1 VNTHPTHEELFDAA
15 ADGATGPHGPHLD
28 ACADCRAA
36 YARLRAGAA
45 LLDEARADDLDAA
58 DDIDWGRI
66 DGAIQAAAERTAADI
81 RSGSLRA
88 PTRWG
93 AYAAGAVALAA
104 AAVGVVYVKSQR
116 PVDAPPS
123 LAAPTP
129 APGLTP
135 PVAPTSSF
143 EGAVLLAAG
152 GASQTP
158 AGGASV
164 RFSGGTGVREG
175 ARVETGAAGRAVFA
189 VQRAVTLDVRAA
201 SDVTLTAMRDDATT
215 VTLARGEVAVDR
227 AGDVGAVSVRA
238 GRWSV
243 AVEGDAT
250 VRAESQLVRVVLL
263 AGRATATANGGMRTS
278 FTGPVVLEL
287 PAMGD
292 ARAVPGD
299 AVDALRLDL
308 GLLRPDGTMWALPAI
323 NPAATVTLRGHGAL
337 PSSIEAVRLGGP
349 ATLEARI
356 GREVHTL
363 EVGTGRVLEWR
374 RTDVVASAA
383 PVAPRHVAPRA
394 LPTPALAAAPAP
406 EGRDL
411 TQAEINAMSRRI
423 SARIGHCFTLCREQN
438 TCREPHGVVVFDVA
452 ADGATSLGTIDPSV
466 AAARTC
472 LARETQFVRFPATGG
487 SFPFQFTIR

>member
-1 VNTHPTHEELFDAA
+1 MNTHPTHEELFDAA
-15 ADGATGPHGPHLD
+15 ADGAIGPHGPHLD

-45 LLDEARADDLDAA
+45 LLDEARADDDDVA

-88 PTRWG
+88 PTRWS

-104 AAVGVVYVKSQR
+104 AAVGVVYVKSHA

-123 LAAPTP
+123 VAVTTP
-129 APGLTP
+129 APRVTP
-135 PVAPTSSF
+135 SRSF

-164 RFSGGTGVREG
+164 RFSGGASVREG

-201 SDVTLTAMRDDATT
+201 SDATLTAMRDDATT

-227 AGDVGAVSVRA
+227 VGDVGTVSVRA

-243 AVEGDAT
+243 AIEGDAT
-250 VRAESQLVRVVLL
+250 VRAESQLIRVVLL
-263 AGRATATANGGMRTS
+263 GGRATATANGGMRTS

-292 ARAVPGD
+292 ARVVPGD

-323 NPAATVTLRGHGAL
+323 NPSATVTLRGHGAL
-337 PSSIEAVRLGGP
+337 PSSIEALRLGGP
-349 ATLEARI
+349 ATLEARV

-374 RTDVVASAA
+374 KVDEVASA
-383 PVAPRHVAPRA
+383 APRHVAPRA
-394 LPTPALAAAPAP
+394 LPTPAVAAAPAP

-411 TQAEINAMSRRI
+411 TPREISAMSNTIRRRI
-423 SARIGHCFTLCREQN
+423 THCFTRCVETNL
-438 TCREPHGVVVFDVA
+438 CREPHGVVELNVSA
-452 ADGATSLGTIDPSV
+452 EGATSLGAIDPSV
-466 AAARTC
+466 AAARAC
-472 LARETQFVRFPATGG
+472 LAHETQFVRFPATGG
-487 SFPFQFTIR
+487 SFPFQFPIR

>member
-15 ADGATGPHGPHLD
+15 ADGAIGPHRPHLD

-45 LLDEARADDLDAA
+45 LLDEARADDIDAA

-93 AYAAGAVALAA
+93 AYAAVALAA
-104 AAVGVVYVKSQR
+104 AAVGVVYVKSR
-116 PVDAPPS
+116 PLVDTPS
-123 LAAPTP
+123 SVAAPTP

-135 PVAPTSSF
+135 LVAPTSTL

-158 AGGASV
+158 AGAASV
-164 RFSGGTGVREG
+164 RFSGGVSVREG
-175 ARVETGAAGRAVFA
+175 AHVETGAAGRAVFA
-189 VQRAVTLDVRAA
+189 VQRAVTLDVRAD
-201 SDVTLTAMRDDATT
+201 SDATLTAMRDAATT

-227 AGDVGAVSVRA
+227 AGDVGTVSVRT

-243 AVEGDAT
+243 AIEGDAT
-250 VRAESQLVRVVLL
+250 VRAESQLVRVVVL

-292 ARAVPGD
+292 ARVVPGD

-323 NPAATVTLRGHGAL
+323 DPAATVTLRGHGAL
-337 PSSIEAVRLGGP
+337 PSSIEALRLGGP

-374 RTDVVASAA
+374 KTDDIASAA

-394 LPTPALAAAPAP
+394 LPTPAVAAAPAP

-411 TQAEINAMSRRI
+411 TQPEIRAMSNTIRRRI
-423 SARIGHCFTLCREQN
+423 SHCFVRCVETNQCRE
-438 TCREPHGVVVFDVA
+438 THGVVVFNVS
-452 ADGATSLGTIDPSV
+452 ADGATALGAIDPSV
-466 AAARTC
+466 AAARAC
-472 LARETQFVRFPATGG
+472 LAHQTQFVRFPATGG
-487 SFPFQFTIR
+487 SFPFQFPIR